1 LSSLINK
8 ENTMNPTRRVMTW
21 LLAASLGYAGMLQGA
36 QAAMIGTEQVEAPSA
51 QPAAGSAQERL
62 ASLLQRDDVV
72 AALQARGVSPEQA
85 RERVAALSDNEAAQL
100 VDQIDAAPAGGD
112 LLGTAVFIFVLLLIT
127 DILGF
132 TKIFPFTR
140 SIR

>member
-36 QAAMIGTEQVEAPSA
+36 QAAMIGTEQVEAASA

>member
-1 LSSLINK
+1 
-8 ENTMNPTRRVMTW
+8 MNPTRRVMTW
-21 LLAASLGYAGMLQGA
+21 LLAASVGYAGMLQGA
-36 QAAMIGTEQVEAPSA
+36 QAGMIGTEQVVAASA

-100 VDQIDAAPAGGD
+100 VDEIDAAPAGGD